1 MDDIEEIPLLTI
13 LSCAITIAVAGVYTK
28 YTHMYMYI
36 HMYIYIHVA
45 LMKLMLGLCH

>member
-36 HMYIYIHVA
+36 HGA